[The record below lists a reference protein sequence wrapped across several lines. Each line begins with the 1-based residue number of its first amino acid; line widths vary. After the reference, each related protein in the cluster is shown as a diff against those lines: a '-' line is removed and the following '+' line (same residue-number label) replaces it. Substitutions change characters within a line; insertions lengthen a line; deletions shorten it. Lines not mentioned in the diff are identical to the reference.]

1 MTNDEFREYIENEES
16 ELIESVDCENKEE
29 IINAYRKLVSRI
41 IEKVDELD
49 NPEIMLLDLLTKT
62 VSDLQEQKELI
73 EVIANVI
80 LYIFGKG
87 NYCELHTQ
95 NITLKVEDGKLK
107 ANDVDF
113 LELAQGQTNE

>member
-1 MTNDEFREYIENEES
+1 MTNEEFKDYIDNEEN
-16 ELIESVDCENKEE
+16 ELIESVGCENKEE

-49 NPEIMLLDLLTKT
+49 NPEIMLIDLLTKT

-73 EVIANVI
+73 EIIANVI

-87 NYCELHTQ
+87 NYSELHTQ

-113 LELAQGQTNE
+113 LELAQGQINE

>member
-1 MTNDEFREYIENEES
+1 MTNDEFREYIQNEES

-49 NPEIMLLDLLTKT
+49 NPEIMLIDLLTKT

-87 NYCELHTQ
+87 NYSELHTQ